1 MGRGPEAG
9 RGFLK
14 ILLLA
19 GGRAAGAHETAQ
31 ARDYLSRAGA
41 AGRRIGLSEASLV
54 EIDERKLDHL
64 RHVPKGGAVIAF
76 DERGE
81 NLSSPELATRIR
93 RQLEGGTA
101 ALCFAIGA
109 ADGLPAE
116 VKAAATQT
124 LAFGRATWP
133 HMMVRVMAAEQIYR
147 AVTILTD
154 HPYHRS

>member
-1 MGRGPEAG
+1 M
-9 RGFLK
+9 K

-19 GGRAAGAHETAQ
+19 GGRAAGAPETAQ
-31 ARDYLSRAGA
+31 AREYLGRAGA

-64 RHVPKGGAVIAF
+64 RHVPKGGVVIAF
-76 DERGE
+76 DEHGD
-81 NLSSPELATRIR
+81 NLSSLELASRIR
-93 RQLEGGTA
+93 RHLEGGVP

-109 ADGLPAE
+109 ADGLPPE
-116 VKAAATQT
+116 VKAAARQT

-133 HMMVRVMAAEQIYR
+133 HMLVRVMAAEQIYR